1 MYGAITYDTFTLDI
15 VIKRKTIYAYTEHTV
30 STYSQVMGS
39 WLAQHREASGN
50 A

>member
-1 MYGAITYDTFTLDI
+1 MTHSH
-15 VIKRKTIYAYTEHTV
+15 RKTIYAYTEHTV

-50 A
+50 VACSF